1 MIFLKTRYIFTEI
14 KKKKKKIRNSLLC
27 RFFLHMKFFIFA
39 IAHAVPSVEFYFPN
53 RLGECFQTKAS
64 LVLESPACHRL
75 LLVLSAHSQGAP

>member
-1 MIFLKTRYIFTEI
+1 
-14 KKKKKKIRNSLLC
+14 
-27 RFFLHMKFFIFA
+27 MKFFIFA